1 MGVGGF
7 FGLTASDTHEQLQRT
22 TLEREAAELVEE
34 GELQK
39 NLANVLYGVGGVGML
54 TGVVLLVASRG
65 GPEDAQTSWDLG
77 PRPEGGAEVRWLWR
91 W

>member
-1 MGVGGF
+1 
-7 FGLTASDTHEQLQRT
+7 
-22 TLEREAAELVEE
+22 
-34 GELQK
+34 
-39 NLANVLYGVGGVGML
+39 
-54 TGVVLLVASRG
+54 VVLLVASRG